1 MQLQIYFSKF
11 PQIIIIAPSLLHLI
25 ALCELL
31 SPAYF
36 STPRPNQKFPVSAWR
51 SAARSLGGPRRLG
64 RKFRRIIVYPHH
76 LHQSPVDFAVS
87 SSQQRTKNPARWHTP
102 TLQRSGAFVLFVF
115 VLRLFYFPLI
125 RSRSVERESN
135 ALYII
140 IHNPGNVCLW
150 VRGVLEAAVH
160 LEGEHLQGGVM
171 KLKYFLQIKNIFSS
185 TRWCGATSCCTS
197 SSTPPSPPPTDIFSL
212 MSRRWPRYL

>member
-11 PQIIIIAPSLLHLI
+11 PQIIISAPSLLHLI

-87 SSQQRTKNPARWHTP
+87 SSQQRTKNCARWHTP
-102 TLQRSGAFVLFVF
+102 TLQRSGAFVLFV
-115 VLRLFYFPLI
+115 LRLFYFPLI
-125 RSRSVERESN
+125 RSRSVESESN

-140 IHNPGNVCLW
+140 IQVTSASGF
-150 VRGVLEAAVH
+150 GVFW
-160 LEGEHLQGGVM
+160 
-171 KLKYFLQIKNIFSS
+171 KLLFIWKASIYKVVWWSWNIFYKSKIFFAS

-197 SSTPPSPPPTDIFSL
+197 SSTPPSPSPTDTSSL